1 MQFVYFHSC
10 KPIHHTTHRTH
21 QITKQTKMNKTS
33 EERPFQEPGR
43 PQQGLGEG
51 SVGHPRSCPRGLG
64 KGRAGDRGEGEQSWQ
79 PSRGLPWPGGVVFG
93 KEWGRGRA
101 REEGERKGPWAKGQQ
116 RLNARKSKGSRY
128 TLGNSLKFAPGPQA
142 RTIKM
147 FAPRTGAPEGKYVS
161 CSLAF
166 RSSNSHD

>member
-1 MQFVYFHSC
+1 MCSFSTFVPAKLYTTPQRGLAKS
-10 KPIHHTTHRTH
+10 KKHTHK
-21 QITKQTKMNKTS
+21 IS
-33 EERPFQEPGR
+33 AERPFQEPGR

-51 SVGHPRSCPRGLG
+51 SVGHPRSCPQGLG
-64 KGRAGDRGEGEQSWQ
+64 KGRAGDREVGERSWQ
-79 PSRGLPWPGGVVFG
+79 PSRGMPWPGGVVFG

-116 RLNARKSKGSRY
+116 GLNARKSKGSRH
-128 TLGNSLKFAPGPQA
+128 TLGNSLKFATGPQA